1 MGVDNGEVTVRVI
14 GFEGSSVSV
23 EIDAA
28 RRALVR
34 AREAAEVEGVGK
46 PLAEIASAQP
56 RERRKLVMAV
66 SAAAAEGC

>member
-1 MGVDNGEVTVRVI
+1 M
-14 GFEGSSVSV
+14 SV
-23 EIDAA
+23 ETDAA